1 MGRAAVAGGHGVA
14 ALGEV
19 SVLRRRF
26 VTALVLALA
35 ASAAEA
41 QIMIGRGPYGLTV
54 EGFANVTAGR
64 DAGSDAPYSAN
75 GWDVRLDGAF
85 RLVGLVNAGDG
96 FAFGPRVIVQSAPQD
111 TLGVGERSLLF
122 QGKKWGRFELGYRQG
137 LPDVLIGYAP
147 NSFTF
152 AGAEYGP
159 ATGPGLDPDG
169 RLPTAFL
176 DPALGSQI
184 DAMSYLGFASALY
197 LDPSAKL
204 IYVSPRKKG
213 WLAGVG
219 FAPNVEDR
227 SGPYRQLVQTG
238 LVYEGYT
245 EHDVF
250 RVGATYT
257 FAAGQHTSVGRTG
270 SDDLS
275 SVSLGATVVLH
286 EKLILGVSGSYNGR
300 SGLDV
305 PSNAARPL
313 STAYGYSASVN
324 YNTGPWTFGG
334 YFQSARA
341 EGDVALPGQDQLRVL
356 QLGGSYRFE
365 RRLRLYG
372 AGYRYRFI
380 DEDGRGAAIRPQGA
394 VLVFGVRATL

>member
-1 MGRAAVAGGHGVA
+1 MLHRRLLS
-14 ALGEV
+14 AL
-19 SVLRRRF
+19 
-26 VTALVLALA
+26 TLALA

-41 QIMIGRGPYGLTV
+41 QVSIGRGPYGLTL
-54 EGFANVTAGR
+54 EGFANLTAGR
-64 DAGSDAPYSAN
+64 DAGSDAPYSTKA
-75 GWDVRLDGAF
+75 WDVRLDGAV
-85 RLVGLVNAGDG
+85 RLVGLVNAGDV

-111 TLGVGERSLLF
+111 KLGVGERSLLF
-122 QGKKWGRFELGYRQG
+122 QGKRWGRFELGYRQG

-176 DPALGSQI
+176 DPALRSQI

-197 LDPSAKL
+197 LDQSAKL
-204 IYVSPRKKG
+204 IYVSPRKRG

-219 FAPNVEDR
+219 FAPNVDDR

-245 EHDVF
+245 EHDIF

-257 FAAGQHTSVGRTG
+257 FARGQNAPAGLIR

-275 SVSLGATVVLH
+275 SFSLGATVTLH
-286 EKLILGVSGSYNGR
+286 ERMILGVSGSYNGR
-300 SGLDV
+300 TGLAV
-305 PSNAARPL
+305 RRSAPGPL

-324 YNTGPWTFGG
+324 YNTGPWTLGG

-372 AGYRYRFI
+372 AGYLYRFV
-380 DEDGRGAAIRPQGA
+380 DEGGRGAAVRPQGA
-394 VLVFGVRATL
+394 VFVFGVRATL

>member
-1 MGRAAVAGGHGVA
+1 MLGRR
-14 ALGEV
+14 L
-19 SVLRRRF
+19 L
-26 VTALVLALA
+26 TALALTLA
-35 ASAAEA
+35 ASAADA
-41 QIMIGRGPYGLTV
+41 QVTIARGSYGLTI
-54 EGFANVTAGR
+54 EGFANLTTGG
-64 DAGSDAPYSAN
+64 DAGSDAPYSTKE
-75 GWDVRLDGAF
+75 WSVRLDGAV
-85 RLVGLVNAGDG
+85 RLVGLVNAADG
-96 FAFGPRVIVQSAPQD
+96 FAFGPRVIVQSAPRD
-111 TLGVGERSLLF
+111 KLGVGERSLLF

-147 NSFTF
+147 NAFTF
-152 AGAEYGP
+152 TGAEYGP

-184 DAMSYLGFASALY
+184 DSMSYLGFASALY
-197 LDPSAKL
+197 LDQSAKL

-213 WLAGVG
+213 WLAGLG
-219 FAPNVEDR
+219 FAPNVDDR
-227 SGPYRQLVQTG
+227 SGPYRQLAQTG

-257 FAAGQHTSVGRTG
+257 FAAGQDTSVGRTG

-275 SVSLGATVVLH
+275 SLSLGATVVLH
-286 EKLILGVSGSYNGR
+286 ESLILGVSGSYNGR
-300 SGLDV
+300 SGLV
-305 PSNAARPL
+305 LRSSAARPR
-313 STAYGYSASVN
+313 SAAYGYSASVN
-324 YNTGPWTFGG
+324 YNTGHWTCGG

-341 EGDVALPGQDQLRVL
+341 EGDVALPGQDQLRVF

-372 AGYRYRFI
+372 AGYLYRFI
-380 DEDGRGAAIRPQGA
+380 DEGGLGTGIKPQGA
-394 VLVFGVRATL
+394 VFVFGVRATL